1 MLVATTVMMLT
12 FTTKTVSLAGA
23 GAASNIDLDSLMVIF
38 STSVIIHSYLIGLVG
53 GKISEES
60 IAAGFKHSA
69 LLTLIAIV
77 AAKVA
82 PSLINF

>member
-1 MLVATTVMMLT
+1 MMLT
-12 FTTKTVSLAGA
+12 FTTKTVGLVGGGTSANQPDVGSLL
-23 GAASNIDLDSLMVIF
+23 IIF

-60 IAAGFKHSA
+60 VAAGFKHSA
-69 LLTLIAIV
+69 LLTIIAIV

-82 PSLINF
+82 PTLISF

>member
-1 MLVATTVMMLT
+1 VATTVMMLT
-12 FTTKTVSLAGA
+12 FTTKTVGLAGPE
-23 GAASNIDLDSLMVIF
+23 ASTGNIDIAGLLTIF

-60 IAAGFKHSA
+60 VAAGFKHSA
-69 LLTLIAIV
+69 LLTIIAIV

-82 PSLINF
+82 PSLLNF